1 MRIQLL
7 KLKLLKMG
15 GKTSKPVVK
24 DNAGSIINEI
34 EIHQAE
40 ITNSDLIFILY
51 VVAIVHVIQL
61 VLAIYKMWSKNMK
74 KRYMAR
80 AKSVELL

>member
-1 MRIQLL
+1 
-7 KLKLLKMG
+7 MG
-15 GKTSKPVVK
+15 GKSSKPVIK

-34 EIHQAE
+34 DIHQAE
-40 ITNSDLIFILY
+40 ITNTDLIFILY

-61 VLAIYKMWSKNMK
+61 VMAIYKMWSKNMK

-80 AKSVELL
+80 AKSMDQL